1 MSQLQSDINQI
12 NFAIGDVVYV
22 GTDTQRIGKIEFI
35 GETQFAAGEWIGVS
49 LFSPL
54 GKNDGSV
61 DGVVYFKCEP
71 SHGIFSK
78 RGNIRHASNT
88 DVLEPAKM
96 ETTTNNDDRLSIG
109 LSKQDSIADAG
120 SVCSSRHSAVNS
132 HIIPPGQCGLQIGDL
147 VQVSGGRVG
156 ILRYLGPTEF
166 AVGEWAGVE
175 LDEPTGKND
184 GSVAGVRYFTC
195 KPNYGLFA
203 AANRVVRAGTSKDE
217 SRTSGFNV
225 SKNGQTRQSQESLLS
240 YSSNLSSVSRSYR
253 TQPGN
258 NGLQGR
264 NSLSGNRKP
273 VTPMNGA
280 NRRENAS
287 NLLTLQR
294 LIKEKEAHIEQL
306 LQEREIER
314 SDLAKVTLE
323 KEMAQA
329 ETVNQR
335 AVIQQLNQQLEN
347 MEAVLQHLRDEHE
360 QTTIK
365 LHEERKNLEDLQFR
379 MEEENIDKTTLES
392 QNADDESKIF
402 ELEEALMSAREANE
416 RMETE
421 LNKVRAELNNLLQ
434 KQSPETLALLNESIS
449 QKQDQSLQRTEV
461 VSEVSIPPNEKDEQT
476 LKEECERLRVLL
488 AERQTEAED
497 LLKRQSETI
506 QSLTTDFNE
515 QIKKLNSEL
524 EHSSIEMQAFKDENN
539 ALKLQNNELVVKLKN
554 EIEQLN
560 KQLTEQEKS
569 ANEKLLA
576 FEKRITELNNILEA
590 EKLKSA
596 SSPAGHHQQARSEE
610 LNNLKQQQKAVL
622 DDLTEY
628 HNNVLSNAELCHSAQ
643 VDEINSLQA
652 DNSDNNSSNNENANN
667 LLLEKIKAQEQL
679 LNEQKEQ
686 LAHFQL
692 QYKTSIQDKENSES
706 RLGELEVKQDELL
719 MELNGARSKRD
730 QLVEEICTML
740 GDLSVAEK
748 SDNLSA
754 VLHQRINDLKEQIS
768 YHEKNRQDLQKYCQT
783 LENERNE
790 LESELTRVNVTLKNA
805 SEVQSDSA
813 LLKEELDTV
822 RQKMLSLEKSA
833 SNAFDQLEVKS
844 NELQAIQNQLDKV
857 LAEQMEHEKVH
868 NHTISVLETEKQ
880 VLLERIQEAEN
891 RLAQQQ
897 QQSKLPVVNMNQAS
911 QESEKVDVNR
921 LLEEKASSEAQI
933 NFLNSIIVDLH
944 AKNAE
949 LESRVRAMLVGADE
963 HLDSHSNKRTKPP
976 PRLWCD
982 NCLVFD
988 SHDTKDCP
996 QTTTTTVNNKN
1007 YNNGTHIN
1015 NGVINNNT
1023 NNNPPSSIDDTPH
1036 RRPSKTYH
1044 KHRISSTTHRIYCD
1058 NCGVFDD
1065 HITENCTDA
1074 QTF

>member
-1 MSQLQSDINQI
+1 MSQLQSDSNQI

-88 DVLEPAKM
+88 DVLESAKM
-96 ETTTNNDDRLSIG
+96 ETTINNDDRLSIS
-109 LSKQDSIADAG
+109 LSKQDSTADVG

-132 HIIPPGQCGLQIGDL
+132 HIVPPGQCGLQIGDL

-225 SKNGQTRQSQESLLS
+225 SKNGQTRRSQESLLS

-264 NSLSGNRKP
+264 NSLSGNRKSM
-273 VTPMNGA
+273 TSMNGA

-360 QTTIK
+360 QATIK

-421 LNKVRAELNNLLQ
+421 LNKVRTELNNLLQ
-434 KQSPETLALLNESIS
+434 KQSPETLALLNEGIS
-449 QKQDQSLQRTEV
+449 QKQDKSLQRSEV

-506 QSLTTDFNE
+506 QSLTSEFNE

-524 EHSSIEMQAFKDENN
+524 EHSSVEMQAFKDENN
-539 ALKLQNNELVVKLKN
+539 ALKLQNNELVVKLKS

-576 FEKRITELNNILEA
+576 FEKRITELNNMLEA

-596 SSPAGHHQQARSEE
+596 SSPAGHHQQACSEE

-643 VDEINSLQA
+643 VDEVTSLQA
-652 DNSDNNSSNNENANN
+652 DNNENANN
-667 LLLEKIKAQEQL
+667 LLLEKIKAQEEL

-686 LAHFQL
+686 LAEFQL
-692 QYKTSIQDKENSES
+692 QYKTIIQDKENSES
-706 RLGELEVKQDELL
+706 RLGELEGNLNRIKAELAESKVKQDELL

-783 LENERNE
+783 LESERNE

-813 LLKEELDTV
+813 SLKEELDTV

-868 NHTISVLETEKQ
+868 NHTITVLETEKQ

-897 QQSKLPVVNMNQAS
+897 QQSKLPVLNMNQAS

-921 LLEEKASSEAQI
+921 LLEEKASSEAQV

-963 HLDSHSNKRTKPP
+963 HLENHLFTK
-976 PRLWCD
+976 LNVNIC
-982 NCLVFD
+982 NIICILTVILVL
-988 SHDTKDCP
+988 
-996 QTTTTTVNNKN
+996 
-1007 YNNGTHIN
+1007 
-1015 NGVINNNT
+1015 
-1023 NNNPPSSIDDTPH
+1023 
-1036 RRPSKTYH
+1036 
-1044 KHRISSTTHRIYCD
+1044 
-1058 NCGVFDD
+1058 
-1065 HITENCTDA
+1065 
-1074 QTF
+1074 